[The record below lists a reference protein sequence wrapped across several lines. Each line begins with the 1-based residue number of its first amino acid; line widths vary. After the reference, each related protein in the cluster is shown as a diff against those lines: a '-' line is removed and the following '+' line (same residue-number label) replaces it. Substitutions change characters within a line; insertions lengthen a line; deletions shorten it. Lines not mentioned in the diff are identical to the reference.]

1 MNKLLTTFHSY
12 EGFKKAEYLLKALE
26 LPHEILSPDP
36 GFNRA
41 GVPAVAMSRESRS
54 AFMEQG
60 GNNIINSGWVEYRD
74 TKIKISPGEPEIFN
88 EEVFG
93 RASMMV
99 LAPCMADSN
108 KIRTVSY
115 ITGNLTEVF
124 PYMNAE
130 MRGATYNPHGHIF
143 TFMEGYRMVSL
154 YPQRIAVAKA
164 DEIVDAWRVLE
175 MLRVRANT
183 CWKNRRQI
191 TPSYEMR
198 KKPPALEIYFRLPK
212 TNCKQCGEKTCLA
225 FSLRL
230 WSGEVTPRQCLP
242 VFAGNF
248 GHLKD
253 ALLEICQGL
262 GVSGETGGFHD

>member
-1 MNKLLTTFHSY
+1 MSHLQTTFSTQN
-12 EGFKKAEYLLKALE
+12 EFEKALILLKGLN
-26 LPHEILSPDP
+26 LPHEIISPAP
-36 GFNRA
+36 GFNRV
-41 GVPAVAMSRESRS
+41 GVPAVAMSQESRS
-54 AFMEQG
+54 AFMAQG
-60 GNNIINSGWVEYRD
+60 GNNIVNSSWVDHRD
-74 TKIKISPGEPEIFN
+74 SKISIPPNEPETFN
-88 EEVFG
+88 EDVFG

-99 LAPCMADSN
+99 LAPCMADPS
-108 KIRTVSY
+108 KIRTISY

-130 MRGATYNPHGHIF
+130 MRGAAYNPHGHIF

-164 DEIVDAWRVLE
+164 GEIVDAWRVLE
-175 MLRVRANT
+175 MVRVRANT
-183 CWKNRRQI
+183 CWKNRGQI

-225 FSLRL
+225 FALRL
-230 WSGEVTPRQCLP
+230 WSGEVTPRQCQP
-242 VFAGNF
+242 VFAGDS

-262 GVSGETGGFHD
+262 GVTV